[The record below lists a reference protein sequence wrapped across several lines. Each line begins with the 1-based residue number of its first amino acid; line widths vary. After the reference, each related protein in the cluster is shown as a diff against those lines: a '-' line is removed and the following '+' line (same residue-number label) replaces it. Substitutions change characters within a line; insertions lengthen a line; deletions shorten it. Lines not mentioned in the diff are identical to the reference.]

1 MDDAAARDRVLGLR
15 REAERAV
22 AELDGRIAD
31 VVAARADANSDDE
44 HDPEGATLAFERSQA
59 DALRSAAR
67 QRVLAADAALAR
79 LRLGAY
85 GVCAVC
91 GEPIP
96 AGRLEARPL
105 TDRCVRHA

>member
-1 MDDAAARDRVLGLR
+1 MDEAAARVLAVR
-15 REAERAV
+15 AEAERAV
-22 AELDGRIAD
+22 AELDRRIGD

-59 DALRSAAR
+59 DALRAAAR
-67 QRVLAADAALAR
+67 QRVIAADAALER
-79 LRLGAY
+79 LRTGSY

-96 AGRLEARPL
+96 AGRLAARPL